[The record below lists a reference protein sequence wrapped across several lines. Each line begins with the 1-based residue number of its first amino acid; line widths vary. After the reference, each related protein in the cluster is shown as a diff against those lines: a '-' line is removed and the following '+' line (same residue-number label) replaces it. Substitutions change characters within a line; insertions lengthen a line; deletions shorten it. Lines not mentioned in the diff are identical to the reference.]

1 MREIR
6 FRIWDMD
13 RKVML
18 DSQGVIF
25 YYGDFYENYR
35 DFEDGIVL
43 DNIEVMQSTGLV
55 DKHGVEIFEGDWVR
69 VETQEE
75 DNGEFPIGYV
85 VRANDE
91 PKMFI
96 ALPEQLK
103 ETGERQY
110 HLESLYEHYSG
121 EFEVIGNTYQNSGL
135 LEG

>member
-103 ETGERQY
+103 ETSERQY

-121 EFEVIGNTYQNSGL
+121 EFEVIGNIYQNSGL